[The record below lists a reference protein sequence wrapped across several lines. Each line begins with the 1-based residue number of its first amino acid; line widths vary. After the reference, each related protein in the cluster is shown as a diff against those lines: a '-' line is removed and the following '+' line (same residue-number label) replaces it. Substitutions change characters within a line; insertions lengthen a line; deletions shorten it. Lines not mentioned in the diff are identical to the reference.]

1 MAEVLFE
8 YVRQGACVKVTAIDT
23 ETQTEA
29 VVVVPVGLSEKN
41 MQAKALQKLVYLLK
55 KKETE

>member
-1 MAEVLFE
+1 MFE

-29 VVVVPVGLSEKN
+29 VVVVPVGLSEKD

-55 KKETE
+55 KKETK

>member
-8 YVRQGACVKVTAIDT
+8 YDRQGACVKVTAIDT

-29 VVVVPVGLSEKN
+29 VVVVPVGLSEKD

>member
-8 YVRQGACVKVTAIDT
+8 YVRHGACVKVTAIDT

-29 VVVVPVGLSEKN
+29 VVVVPVGLSEKD